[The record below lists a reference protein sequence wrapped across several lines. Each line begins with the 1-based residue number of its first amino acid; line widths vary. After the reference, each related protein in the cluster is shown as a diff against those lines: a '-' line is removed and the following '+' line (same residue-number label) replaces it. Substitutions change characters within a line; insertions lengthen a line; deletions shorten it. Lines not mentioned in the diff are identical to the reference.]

1 MPKIRSFS
9 HLNSLV
15 KISAEKAYYPEVIS
29 HMKQT
34 IDRSWWGVAE
44 STLMFY
50 LPRAILNL
58 PTKAERR
65 RALDA
70 IPKDTPVS
78 NLRQFVEDGMIM
90 LWEQDNE
97 LGKRSSQRG

>member
-1 MPKIRSFS
+1 MQTIRSFS

-15 KISAEKAYYPEVIS
+15 KIASEKAYYPAIMSE
-29 HMKQT
+29 MKKT
-34 IDRSWWGVAE
+34 IPRKWWDMAE

-50 LPRAILNL
+50 IPRAILNL
-58 PTKAERR
+58 PTKRERR
-65 RALDA
+65 AALDS

-90 LWEQDNE
+90 LWEKDNE
-97 LGKRSSQRG
+97 LGKRSSKRG